1 MIAFRWISNYVMQA
15 KKNRLFLREFFSR
28 VLVYFI
34 LCRQQKMNIIIFLL
48 TLMKELNTLFYRVG
62 FQFDSV
68 GYHLIHI
75 LKAFYMWFKM
85 PCHMYYSIVN
95 WAGGRLYSIVS
106 VFASL
111 NCTFIILNYFAI
123 SWHVSYRVLIR
134 NNSGLY
140 HCI

>member
-28 VLVYFI
+28 VLVYFM
-34 LCRQQKMNIIIFLL
+34 LCRPQKMNIIIFLL

-75 LKAFYMWFKM
+75 LKAFYM
-85 PCHMYYSIVN
+85 
-95 WAGGRLYSIVS
+95 
-106 VFASL
+106 
-111 NCTFIILNYFAI
+111 
-123 SWHVSYRVLIR
+123 
-134 NNSGLY
+134 
-140 HCI
+140 